1 MNILS
6 RIKTLMEAR
15 GWTAYRLAS
24 EAGLT
29 ESTIQNLFRRNG
41 IPTLPTL
48 EAVCSAFGITLSQF
62 FADDDMVE
70 CTPEI
75 KRLMEAWTPLP
86 QEQKEAHLKLME
98 LYQHD

>member
-1 MNILS
+1 MDVLS

-29 ESTIQNLFRRNG
+29 ESTIQNPFRRNG

-62 FADDDMVE
+62 FADDDMVK

-86 QEQKEAHLKLME
+86 QEQKEAYLKLME

>member
-1 MNILS
+1 
-6 RIKTLMEAR
+6 MEAR

-24 EAGLT
+24 EAVFT
-29 ESTIQNLFRRNG
+29 VSSIHNLFRRIG
-41 IPTLPTL
+41 IPNLPTL

-70 CTPEI
+70 CTSEI

-86 QEQKEAHLKLME
+86 QEQKEAYLKLME

>member
-1 MNILS
+1 MDVLL

-62 FADDDMVE
+62 LADDDMVE

-86 QEQKEAHLKLME
+86 QEQKDAYLKLME

>member
-1 MNILS
+1 MDILS

-29 ESTIQNLFRRNG
+29 ESTIQNLSRRNG

-70 CTPEI
+70 CTSEI

-86 QEQKEAHLKLME
+86 QEQKEAYLKLME

>member
-1 MNILS
+1 MDVLL

-62 FADDDMVE
+62 FADDHMVE

-86 QEQKEAHLKLME
+86 QEQKEAYLKLME

>member
-1 MNILS
+1 MDILS

-41 IPTLPTL
+41 IPPPSHVGSGLFRL
-48 EAVCSAFGITLSQF
+48 WHNAFSV

-86 QEQKEAHLKLME
+86 QEQKEAYLKLME

>member
-1 MNILS
+1 MDVLS

-62 FADDDMVE
+62 FADDDIRAPWSYRPCALWARRMWM
-70 CTPEI
+70 T
-75 KRLMEAWTPLP
+75 LPL
-86 QEQKEAHLKLME
+86 KNCSGS
-98 LYQHD
+98 

>member
-1 MNILS
+1 MDILS
-6 RIKTLMEAR
+6 RIKTLMGAR

-62 FADDDMVE
+62 L
-70 CTPEI
+70 
-75 KRLMEAWTPLP
+75 LMMIWLSVRRRSNG
-86 QEQKEAHLKLME
+86 
-98 LYQHD
+98 

>member
-1 MNILS
+1 MDVLL

-70 CTPEI
+70 CTSEI

-86 QEQKEAHLKLME
+86 QEQKEAYLKLME

>member
-1 MNILS
+1 
-6 RIKTLMEAR
+6 MEAR

-29 ESTIQNLFRRNG
+29 ESTIQKLFRRNG

-70 CTPEI
+70 CTPDGGLDTLASGAEGG
-75 KRLMEAWTPLP
+75 LSETHGALP
-86 QEQKEAHLKLME
+86 A
-98 LYQHD
+98 